1 MNLNPI
7 RSLRMAGAAL
17 VIALGGAAA
26 MPVFAAP
33 LPLQANTGVT
43 ARLINPS
50 TAEVSLPSGQTLTV
64 DFYGD
69 NIFRLF
75 CDPKGGIVRN
85 PEANPPPTF
94 SCPAPA
100 TPSRPR
106 GHWQRWQRSHSVIAR
121 GERAHLP
128 EGLISVRDKEGNMIV
143 EQTEPL
149 TFTDES
155 TTLGFQRGPRRM
167 VLWRWC
173 AKRTLQPSRTRN

>member
-1 MNLNPI
+1 
-7 RSLRMAGAAL
+7 MAGAAL

-33 LPLQANTGVT
+33 LPLQAHTGVT

-85 PEANPPPTF
+85 PEANPPADILVPG
-94 SCPAPA
+94 A
-100 TPSRPR
+100 R
-106 GHWQRWQRSHSVIAR
+106 HSLSSPVAIGKDGNALTVSSP
-121 GERAHLP
+121 EVSVLISP

-155 TTLGFQRGPRRM
+155 TTLGFKEGPDE
-167 VLWRWC
+167 
-173 AKRTLQPSRTRN
+173 